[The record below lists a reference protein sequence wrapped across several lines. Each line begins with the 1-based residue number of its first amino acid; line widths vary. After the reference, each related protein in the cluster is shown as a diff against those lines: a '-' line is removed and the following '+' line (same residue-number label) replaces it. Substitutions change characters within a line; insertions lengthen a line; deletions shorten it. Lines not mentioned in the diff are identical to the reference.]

1 MLPFHHPV
9 RRETEARGS
18 LHRVSAVRRA
28 VENHRV
34 VLVGTHYGF
43 EKRRV
48 TDRNDPAWPEKYPAH
63 SRAIHP
69 IGAGLRGCE
78 REKGRG
84 LIASESEV
92 ELSERLGAERKRDG
106 RRNGD
111 EDAITGAWLQGGL
124 NDCSPS
130 RLHAPITELAGKIH
144 REIGVGH
151 RGARPQGNR
160 HAAAIASPDHCSPKG
175 DFHVI
180 PDDDLEGPA
189 IAERRGSVISYDG
202 GDRIR

>member
-48 TDRNDPAWPEKYPAH
+48 THRNDPATPEKNPAH
-63 SRAIHP
+63 GRAIHA
-69 IGAGLRGCE
+69 IGAGLRGGE

-84 LIASESEV
+84 PSASASEDAVSES
-92 ELSERLGAERKRDG
+92 LCAEG
-106 RRNGD
+106 
-111 EDAITGAWLQGGL
+111 
-124 NDCSPS
+124 
-130 RLHAPITELAGKIH
+130 
-144 REIGVGH
+144 
-151 RGARPQGNR
+151 
-160 HAAAIASPDHCSPKG
+160 
-175 DFHVI
+175 
-180 PDDDLEGPA
+180 
-189 IAERRGSVISYDG
+189 
-202 GDRIR
+202 